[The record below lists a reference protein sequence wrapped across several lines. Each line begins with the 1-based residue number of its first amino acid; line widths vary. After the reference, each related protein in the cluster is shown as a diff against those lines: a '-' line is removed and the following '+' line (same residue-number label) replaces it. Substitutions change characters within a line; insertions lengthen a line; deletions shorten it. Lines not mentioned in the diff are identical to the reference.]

1 MSLLARLVPDSVR
14 GRGPRE
20 AEELTAIQGRVRQ
33 AWGRFTGA
41 LGKHRGRLLAAAG
54 ITAFVLGYVGACQ
67 HFHQPGVPVQGPPP
81 RWSDFAYL
89 SLQNFVLN
97 NPLLGVG
104 WPQGV
109 ARFLAPA
116 VAGYA
121 GLVTLAALFRDQLQQ
136 MRIARMRRH
145 VIVCGLGDVGYRLV
159 RHLRDI
165 GERVVVV
172 EADATNPHADV
183 CRRLRI
189 PVIVGDAQSQRTL
202 AAAGVHQAA
211 RLVAACQ
218 DDVVN
223 TQISFTALELTE
235 RRGNELRCLA
245 RIADPELCA
254 LLRILE
260 AKGDQTASALDFFN
274 IDEISARGLLNEH
287 SYTPDKPHILVAH
300 LEVLGQWLIWHAAR
314 DWFARRGE
322 GSTVPLV
329 VTVVDDEAKKHIDA
343 LKGRYPALRK
353 EDVCRF
359 IECTESYGAIRDLK
373 GRHAKTNEPSISRAY
388 VTAYHDHK
396 TIHTAL
402 KLRHALDGRVPLVAA
417 MWRGLGLATL
427 TDIDIYPTLDN
438 SCTVELVRGGSYET
452 IAEAIHKHYLEIQS
466 AARGQADK
474 PWQDL
479 QESFRE
485 SSRDQARHIAV
496 KLGVIGCK
504 IEPLSDLGAASFR
517 FSVPEVEALAA
528 MEHDRWA
535 AHKKADGWKKGD
547 QRDDDKKLNPWLVPW
562 NELPEEQKKV
572 DRDFVLAIPSLLA
585 SVGVQITRI
594 STDKAAP

>member
-1 MSLLARLVPDSVR
+1 MSLLARLRPDSSR
-14 GRGPRE
+14 RRRPRE
-20 AEELTAIQGRVRQ
+20 AEKLTTIHGRVRQ
-33 AWGRFTGA
+33 TWGRLAGA
-41 LGKHRGRLLAAAG
+41 RVKYRWRLLAAAG
-54 ITAFVLGYVGACQ
+54 IAAFILGYVGACQ
-67 HFHQPGVPVQGPPP
+67 HFGQPGVRVQGPPP

-97 NPLLGVG
+97 NPLLGVR
-104 WPQGV
+104 WPQDV

-121 GLVTLAALFRDQLQQ
+121 GLVTLAALFRDRLQQ

-172 EADATNPHADV
+172 EADATNPHLDV
-183 CRRLRI
+183 CRRLRV

-202 AAAGVHQAA
+202 AAAGVHQAE

-218 DDVVN
+218 EDVVN
-223 TQISFTALELTE
+223 TQISFAAIEMTD
-235 RRGNELRCLA
+235 RSGNELRCLA

-287 SYTPDKPHILVAH
+287 GDTSDKPHILVAH
-300 LEVLGQWLIWHAAR
+300 LDVLGQWLVWHAAR
-314 DWFARRGE
+314 DWYARRGE

-329 VTVVDDEAKKHIDA
+329 VTVVDDEAEKHIEA
-343 LKGRYPALRK
+343 LKGRYPALGK

-359 IECTESYGAIRDLK
+359 IECTESFGAIRDLK
-373 GRHAKTNEPSISRAY
+373 GRHTKANEPSISRAY
-388 VTAYHDHK
+388 ITAYHDHK

-402 KLRHALDGRVPLVAA
+402 KLRHALDPRIPLVAA

-438 SCTVELVRGGSYET
+438 SCTVDLVRGGSYET
-452 IAEAIHKHYLEIQS
+452 IAEAIHNHYLEFQL
-466 AARGQADK
+466 AARGKAGK
-474 PWQDL
+474 PWPDL
-479 QESFRE
+479 DESFRE

-517 FSVPEVEALAA
+517 FSGPEVEALAA

-535 AHKKADGWKKGD
+535 AQKEADGWKKGD
-547 QRDDDKKLNPWLVPW
+547 HRDDDKKVNPWLRPYD
-562 NELPEEQKKV
+562 ELPEEQKKV

-594 STDKAAP
+594 SADKSAP